1 MPRLRPPALHCQRA
15 PGKHP
20 ATLAGQNTMLLFR
33 WAMMLLLIA
42 AGVAF
47 AFYVGTGQARFRNAG
62 LRILKWTVLAA
73 LGFFGVL
80 ILERIA

>member
-1 MPRLRPPALHCQRA
+1 
-15 PGKHP
+15 
-20 ATLAGQNTMLLFR
+20 MLLFR
-33 WAMMLLLIA
+33 WAMLFLLLG
-42 AGVAF
+42 AGVCF
-47 AFYVGTGQARFRNAG
+47 AFYVGTGQQRFRLWG